1 MAVTY
6 GQDGLGGGPQC
17 RRPRLQASIRD
28 HESVIPSLRAS
39 IHLLKIEIII
49 TRLDCFSELCKLIGL
64 ACERTIKT
72 LKNWTK
78 QSLCIYI
85 DRKHRSIHEKAE
97 EQGHS
102 PLGRRLP
109 WENWQDRRSRNSIKN
124 R

>member
-6 GQDGLGGGPQC
+6 GQDGLRGGPQC

-28 HESVIPSLRAS
+28 QESVIPPLRDAV
-39 IHLLKIEIII
+39 HLLKIEIII
-49 TRLDCFSELCKLIGL
+49 TELDCFSELCKLIGL
-64 ACERTIKT
+64 AWERTIKT
-72 LKNWTK
+72 LKKLYKTE
-78 QSLCIYI
+78 SLYLY
-85 DRKHRSIHEKAE
+85 RQKAQE
-97 EQGHS
+97 HPQEGRGARTL